1 MRVGLLL
8 QQLPEGGLWRVCEAD
23 GRPVSH
29 WLPWE
34 QPEGALDLGGFHD
47 YTDAASF
54 AAGVNLIRAEAG
66 LLSGQSARDIEAERA
81 ALDRDRGRPPPIPKD
96 PPLFEAA

>member
-1 MRVGLLL
+1 
-8 QQLPEGGLWRVCEAD
+8 
-23 GRPVSH
+23 VSH

-34 QPEGALDLGGFHD
+34 PPEGALDRGGFRD
-47 YTDAASF
+47 YADAESF

-66 LLSGQSARDIEAERA
+66 LLSGESARDIEAERA
-81 ALDRDRGRPPPIPKD
+81 ALDRGKGHKPKVPQD